1 MRDAVRLPLKFDPAG
16 LQADVAAL
24 AREDWL
30 LHFNTQYFDGEWSG
44 VAFRAQQGTATTLFS
59 GPNSGAFSD
68 TDFVARCPHVRE
80 VIAGFHCP
88 LKSVRFLKLAA
99 GSVIREH
106 RDYGLGYDEGEVRI
120 HVPVVTN
127 PGVEFI
133 LNNRRI
139 VMAGGECWY
148 LDLGLPH
155 RVANR
160 GPSERIH
167 LVLDCEVNDWLR
179 SLLAEAG
186 AFNPEPVQELHT
198 GAFERFRGIV
208 LSDPALFD
216 QLRAASGREEFIG
229 LAMQLGPAHG
239 CHFASE
245 DIDAAM
251 RAARR
256 AWIERTL

>member
-30 LHFNTQYFDGEWSG
+30 PHFNTQYFDGEWSG
-44 VAFRAQQGTATTLFS
+44 VAFRAQRGTASPLVI

-68 TDFVARCPHVRE
+68 TDLLARCPYVRE
-80 VIAGFHCP
+80 VIGSFHCP
-88 LKSVRFLKLAA
+88 LKSIRFLKLAA
-99 GSVIREH
+99 GSFIREH
-106 RDYGLGYDEGEVRI
+106 RDYGLAYEDGEVRI

-133 LNNRRI
+133 LNNRRV

-179 SLLAEAG
+179 SMLAEAG
-186 AFNPEPVQELHT
+186 AFNPEPAQEEHT
-198 GAFERFRGIV
+198 GAFDQFRRIV

-216 QLRAASGREEFIG
+216 QLRAASGHGEFIG
-229 LAMQLGPAHG
+229 LALQLGVGHG
-239 CHFASE
+239 CHFAAG

-251 RAARR
+251 GAARR
-256 AWIERTL
+256 AWIERKF